1 MNIKIRNARIED
13 MLTVYEQINDLEEKV
28 LNMNSFQKK
37 FKANIFNK
45 NIIYLVAVSSN
56 KEKIGFISCHIQDLL
71 HHDKRVAEIQ
81 ELYVDKKFRKLGA
94 GSLLVKSLINKLK
107 TKNCES
113 LEVTAQNK
121 RRKTHQFYSKIGFQQ
136 SHLKFIQKIA

>member
-1 MNIKIRNARIED
+1 MEIKIRNARVAD
-13 MLTVYEQINDLEEKV
+13 MLTVYEQICDLEEKA
-28 LNMNSFQKK
+28 LNINYFQKK
-37 FKANIFNK
+37 FNANIFNK
-45 NIIYLVAVSSN
+45 NIIYLVAVSPN

-136 SHLKFIQKIA
+136 SHLKFIKTI